1 MVYPKNPSRRPGLRW
16 LLCCLFSASLGT
28 ASVVRVESRDDAWVL
43 TRDGQPVEVKGV
55 GGHSDLALAK
65 RLGATTIRT
74 WGVDQLEPKAG
85 ARPLLDEVAAH
96 GLNALV
102 GLWIGHERHGFD
114 YGDPAQVARQRDA
127 VRDAVRRYRHH
138 PALLVWGLG
147 NEMEAQPGSEASAR
161 IFRELEELAKIIK
174 AEDPDHPVCTVVAV
188 GEAAEVAQL
197 RELAPSI
204 DIIGVN
210 AYGSAPAVAGALKDA
225 GWTKPFMLTEFGPL
239 GHWEVAKSPW
249 GAPVEPSSETKA
261 ARYLSTYQ
269 RVRSEGAGRC
279 LGTFAFVWG
288 QKQETTG
295 TWYGMFLR
303 SGEKLPSVDAMAYAW
318 TGHWPENRSPRI
330 RALDSSARLARVAP
344 RARLK
349 ATAVISDPENDACT
363 AEWFV
368 LEESTDI
375 KEGGDREAEPPHVEG
390 CVLSSAN
397 GTVDFLAPARPGAY
411 RLFLVVRD
419 GRGGASADNFP
430 FFVEHTAPTP

>member
-1 MVYPKNPSRRPGLRW
+1 MVYPQTPSRRLGRLW

-28 ASVVRVESRDDAWVL
+28 AAVVRVESRDEGWVL

-55 GGHSDLALAK
+55 GGNTNLALAK

-74 WGVDQLEPKAG
+74 WGVDQLEPKNG
-85 ARPLLDEVAAH
+85 ARPLLDTVAAH

-114 YGDPAQVARQRDA
+114 YGDPAQVERQRA
-127 VRDAVRRYRHH
+127 EVRAAVRRYRDH

-147 NEMEAQPGSEASAR
+147 NEMEARPGSEASAR
-161 IFRELEELAKIIK
+161 IFRELEVLAQIIK
-174 AEDPDHPVCTVVAV
+174 AEDPDHPICTVVAV
-188 GEAAEVAQL
+188 GEAEEIAQL

-204 DIIGVN
+204 DILGVN
-210 AYGSAPAVAGALKDA
+210 AYGSAPAVAASVAAA
-225 GWTKPFMLTEFGPL
+225 GWTRPFMLTEFGPL

-249 GAPVEPSSETKA
+249 GAPIEPSSEAKA
-261 ARYLSTYQ
+261 ERYLSTHQ
-269 RVRSEGAGRC
+269 RVTTEGAGRC

-330 RALDSSARLARVAP
+330 HALDSSARLARVAP
-344 RARLK
+344 GARLK
-349 ATAVISDPENDACT
+349 ATAEISDPENDAIT

-390 CVLSSAN
+390 CVLSSAD
-397 GTVDFLAPARPGAY
+397 GTVDFQAPKKTGAY
-411 RLFLVVRD
+411 RLFVVVRD

-430 FFVEHTAPTP
+430 FFVEHPAPTP

>member
-1 MVYPKNPSRRPGLRW
+1 MASRNYPWRRLT
-16 LLCCLFSASLGT
+16 LCCLAALCLSISPGT
-28 ASVVRVESRDDAWVL
+28 AAVVKVEARGDAWVL
-43 TRDGQPVEVKGV
+43 TRDGTPVEVKGV

-65 RLGATTIRT
+65 KLGATTIRT

-85 ARPLLDEVAAH
+85 ARPLLDEVASH

-127 VRDAVRRYRHH
+127 VRAAVRKYRDH

-161 IFRELEELAKIIK
+161 IFRELEVLAKIIK
-174 AEDPDHPVCTVVAV
+174 AEDPDHPICTVVAV

-204 DIIGVN
+204 NILGVN
-210 AYGSAPAVAGALKDA
+210 AYGSAPNVARDLAAA

-239 GHWEVAKSPW
+239 GHWEVAQAKW
-249 GAPVEPSSETKA
+249 GAPIEPSSEAKA
-261 ARYLSTYQ
+261 ARYLDTYQ
-269 RVRSEGAGRC
+269 RVVTEGAGRC
-279 LGTFAFVWG
+279 VGTFAFVWG

-303 SGEKLPSVDAMAYAW
+303 SGEKLPSVDAMAFAW
-318 TGHWPENRSPRI
+318 TGQWPENRSPRI
-330 RALDSSARLARVAP
+330 AALDSDARLARVAP
-344 RARLK
+344 GASVSARA
-349 ATAVISDPENDACT
+349 AISDPENDACT
-363 AEWFV
+363 TEWFV
-368 LEESTDI
+368 LEESTDR
-375 KEGGDREAEPPHVEG
+375 KEGGDREAEPPHVDVK
-390 CVLSSAN
+390 VLHCDDGAY
-397 GTVDFLAPARPGAY
+397 TFAAPTRPGAY
-411 RLFLVVRD
+411 RLFVVVRD

-430 FFVEHTAPTP
+430 FFVAPPSPTP